1 MTLKENSLKNDF
13 ESKDQNPV
21 KINPMSEIG
30 REIREAREK
39 QQLSIKF
46 LAESLKIGE
55 EQVIALEEGDE
66 SLLPEKVF
74 IKGMISR
81 VSERLGLNSVILI
94 EKLNGSIRQSSE
106 EQKKE
111 STQKSKSTKKRNDL
125 LISLILLFS
134 ISLISTF
141 ILYQKKDKEK
151 IQLSDN
157 ELIEKIEFSKEITI
171 SSIKPTKAR
180 IVNGLGET
188 LFDGVINIPLK
199 YSLEKGLELYT
210 YRPDLIEI
218 EAEGMINTVLGS
230 KEDIKWHDLSLILN
244 Q

>member
-1 MTLKENSLKNDF
+1 MTLEENSPKNDF
-13 ESKDQNPV
+13 ESKGQNPV

-55 EQVIALEEGDE
+55 EQLIALEEGDA

-81 VSERLGLNSVILI
+81 VSERLGLNSGMLI
-94 EKLNGSIRQSSE
+94 EKLNISTSQLSQE
-106 EQKKE
+106 LKKE
-111 STQKSKSTKKRNDL
+111 SNQKSKSKNKRNNVL
-125 LISLILLFS
+125 FSLILLSS

-141 ILYQKKDKEK
+141 ILQQNKDREK
-151 IQLSDN
+151 IELSDN
-157 ELIEKIEFSKEITI
+157 QLIEKIQFSKEITI

-180 IVNGLGET
+180 IINGLGET
-188 LFDGVINIPLK
+188 LFDGVIDIPLK
-199 YSLEKGLELYT
+199 YSVDNGLELYT

-230 KEDIKWHDLSLILN
+230 KEDVKWHDLSLILN

>member
-1 MTLKENSLKNDF
+1 LTLKENSLKNDF

-180 IVNGLGET
+180 IINGLGET
-188 LFDGVINIPLK
+188 LF
-199 YSLEKGLELYT
+199 
-210 YRPDLIEI
+210 
-218 EAEGMINTVLGS
+218 
-230 KEDIKWHDLSLILN
+230 
-244 Q
+244 